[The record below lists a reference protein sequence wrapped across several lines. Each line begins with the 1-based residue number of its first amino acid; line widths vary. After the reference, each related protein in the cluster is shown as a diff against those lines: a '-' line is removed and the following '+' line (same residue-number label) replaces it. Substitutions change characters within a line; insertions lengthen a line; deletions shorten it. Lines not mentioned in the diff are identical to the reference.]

1 MSARRL
7 DILWEP
13 WDGRGIEHLRLSVDG
28 EHAYA
33 ESELLDEQGEE
44 PVRVRYRVR
53 TDAAWRTR
61 SVEITLLEARPR
73 LLRLHHDGDGHW
85 RDGAGGALPELD
97 GCLDVDLECSP
108 FTNTLPIRRLGL
120 AEGGSA
126 DVRAAW
132 VRHPALTVQVL
143 DQRYTRVAE
152 SLYRY
157 EALSGF
163 RVDLEVDADG
173 VVLDYGEY
181 WRRVEPHGR

>member
-13 WDGRGIEHLRLSVDG
+13 GDGRGIEHLRLNIDAD
-28 EHAYA
+28 HAYA
-33 ESELLDEQGEE
+33 ESELLDEQGEQ
-44 PVRVRYRVR
+44 PVRVRYRIR

-61 SVEITLLEARPR
+61 TVEITVFDSKPR
-73 LLRLHHDGDGHW
+73 LLRLHHDGEGHW
-85 RDGAGGALPELD
+85 SSEDGSALPELE

-120 AEGGSA
+120 DVGQGAY
-126 DVRAAW
+126 VRAAW
-132 VRHPALTVQVL
+132 VRYPSLTLEGL
-143 DQRYTRVAE
+143 DQRYIRVSE

-157 EALSGF
+157 EARSGF
-163 RVDLEVDADG
+163 SVDLAVDADG
-173 VVLDYGEY
+173 VVVDYGEY

>member
-1 MSARRL
+1 VSARRL

-13 WDGRGIEHLRLSVDG
+13 WDGRGIEHLRVSVHA

-33 ESELLDEQGEE
+33 ESELLDEQGEQ

-61 SVEITLLEARPR
+61 SVEVTVMDPKPR
-73 LLRLHHDGDGHW
+73 LLRLHHDGDGRW
-85 RDGAGGALPELD
+85 RGDDGVALPELD
-97 GCLDVDLECSP
+97 GCMDVDLECSP
-108 FTNTLPIRRLGL
+108 FTNTLPIRRLAL
-120 AEGGSA
+120 AVGQGAS
-126 DVRAAW
+126 VRAAW
-132 VRHPALTVQVL
+132 VRHPSLTVEGL
-143 DQRYTRVAE
+143 DQRYIRLSE

-157 EALSGF
+157 EARSGF
-163 RVDLEVDADG
+163 SVELEVDADG

>member
-13 WDGRGIEHLRLSVDG
+13 WDGRGIEHLRLSVDDQ
-28 EHAYA
+28 HAYA
-33 ESELLDEQGEE
+33 ESELLDEQGEQ

-53 TDAAWRTR
+53 TDSAWLTR
-61 SVEITLLEARPR
+61 SVEVTVMDAKPR
-73 LLRLHHDGDGHW
+73 LLRLHHDGDGRW
-85 RDGAGGALPELD
+85 RGQDGAALPALD
-97 GCLDVDLECSP
+97 GCFDVDLECTP

-120 AEGGSA
+120 EVGGGAE
-126 DVRAAW
+126 VRAAW
-132 VRHPALTVQVL
+132 VRHPGLAVEVL
-143 DQRYTRVAE
+143 DQRYTRLSE
-152 SLYRY
+152 SVYRY

-163 RVDLEVDADG
+163 SVDLEVDGDG